1 MTEKS
6 SPQPAH
12 EAYQI
17 QTLTDMLKVPAE
29 RRAAMFREL
38 ELALL
43 THEFAFG
50 EDAEKAMCTMTWTD
64 DGDRTVDIS
73 ANGKPLLTLKV
84 EKKSEAIPAPEGAQA
99 QWNDDRMVELRMLRQ
114 RVAMQRYEL
123 ARLKGPNG
131 KGAPA
136 PQALPATLTDEM
148 RAVLTNEKCVYGS
161 ADELYAALL
170 AAAPQ
175 TKEPKA

>member
-1 MTEKS
+1 MSKTQA
-6 SPQPAH
+6 PDPAPRPFT
-12 EAYQI
+12 AVKAFADSV
-17 QTLTDMLKVPAE
+17 LAMLDE
-29 RRAAMFREL
+29 RIKAADQAAHPFNDYFGDKPETIVAAKAQAGELREVRTQVRIL
-38 ELALL
+38 
-43 THEFAFG
+43 
-50 EDAEKAMCTMTWTD
+50 
-64 DGDRTVDIS
+64 GDRALVELMKF
-73 ANGKPLLTLKV
+73 KP
-84 EKKSEAIPAPEGAQA
+84 AIPAPEGAQA